1 MSTFFLILR
10 KHFLQGSILFFAGIG
25 FILVLG
31 YIAVSF
37 GFTNTTG
44 IIDTQ
49 TKTFISQKNS
59 LETYELFPLAH
70 TPEWIA
76 FRLAVAKDAPL
87 IQKVSQETGVPPRI
101 LVAIL
106 VPEQM
111 RLFYTDRAIFKQ
123 FFGPLK
129 ILGSQSQF
137 SWGIFGIKD
146 DTAREVE
153 SHLLDTS
160 SPYYLGKP
168 FEKSLTF
175 TTPEIDQE
183 RFTRITDD
191 KNHLYS
197 YRYAALY
204 IRQIETQW
212 KKAGFPITENPAVL
226 ATLWNLGFSKSKPHK
241 NPSSGGAAIDIEG
254 TTYSF
259 GELAR
264 AFYYS
269 DEMVELFPR
278 E

>member
-1 MSTFFLILR
+1 MSAFFFILR
-10 KHFLQGSILFFAGIG
+10 KHFFKTSLLFFAGIG
-25 FILVLG
+25 FILVTG
-31 YIAVSF
+31 YVAVSF
-37 GFTNTTG
+37 GFTNTKG

-49 TKTFISQKNS
+49 TKTFISSQK
-59 LETYELFPLAH
+59 TADQYELFPLTH

-76 FRLAVAKDAPL
+76 FRQAVAKDAPI
-87 IQKVSQETGVPPRI
+87 IQKVSKETGIPPRI

-146 DTAREVE
+146 DTARDVE
-153 SHLLDTS
+153 AHLIDTT
-160 SPYYLGKP
+160 SPYYLGKS
-168 FEKSLTF
+168 FEKSLAF
-175 TTPEIDQE
+175 TTGEIDQE

-197 YRYAALY
+197 YLYAALY
-204 IRQIETQW
+204 VKQIETQW
-212 KKAGFPITENPAVL
+212 NKSGFPITADPAVL
-226 ATLWNLGFSKSKPHK
+226 ATLWNLGFVKSKPHK
-241 NPSSGGAAIDIEG
+241 NPSSGGAAIEIEG

-264 AFYYS
+264 VFYYS
-269 DEMVELFPR
+269 DEMVEVFPR
-278 E
+278 

>member
-1 MSTFFLILR
+1 MSAFFFILR
-10 KHFLQGSILFFAGIG
+10 KHFFKTSLLFFAGIG
-25 FILVLG
+25 FILVTG
-31 YIAVSF
+31 YVAVSF
-37 GFTNTTG
+37 GFTNTKG

-49 TKTFISQKNS
+49 TKTFISSQK
-59 LETYELFPLAH
+59 TADQYELFPLTH

-76 FRLAVAKDAPL
+76 FRQAVAKDAPI
-87 IQKVSQETGVPPRI
+87 IQKVSKETGIPPRI

-123 FFGPLK
+123 FFGPLE

-146 DTAREVE
+146 DTARDVE
-153 SHLLDTS
+153 AHLIDTT
-160 SPYYLGKP
+160 SPYYLGKS
-168 FEKSLTF
+168 FEKSLAF
-175 TTPEIDQE
+175 TTGEIDQE

-197 YRYAALY
+197 YLYAALY
-204 IRQIETQW
+204 VKQIETQW
-212 KKAGFPITENPAVL
+212 NKSGFPITADPAVL
-226 ATLWNLGFSKSKPHK
+226 ATLWNLGFVKSKPHK
-241 NPSSGGAAIDIEG
+241 NPSSGGAAIEIEG

-269 DEMVELFPR
+269 DEMIEVFPR
-278 E
+278 

>member
-1 MSTFFLILR
+1 MSAFFFILR
-10 KHFLQGSILFFAGIG
+10 KHFFKTSLLFFAGIG
-25 FILVLG
+25 FILVTG
-31 YIAVSF
+31 YVAVSF
-37 GFTNTTG
+37 GFTNTKG

-49 TKTFISQKNS
+49 TKTFISSQK
-59 LETYELFPLAH
+59 TADQYELFPLTH

-76 FRLAVAKDAPL
+76 FRQAVAKDAPI
-87 IQKVSQETGVPPRI
+87 IQKVSKETGIPPRI

-146 DTAREVE
+146 DTARDVE
-153 SHLLDTS
+153 AHLIDTT
-160 SPYYLGKP
+160 SPYYLGKS
-168 FEKSLTF
+168 FEKSLAF
-175 TTPEIDQE
+175 TTGEIDQE

-197 YRYAALY
+197 YLYAALY
-204 IRQIETQW
+204 VKQIETQW
-212 KKAGFPITENPAVL
+212 NKSGFPITADPAVL
-226 ATLWNLGFSKSKPHK
+226 ATLWNLGFVKSKPHK
-241 NPSSGGAAIDIEG
+241 NPSSGGAAIEIEG

-269 DEMVELFPR
+269 DEMIEVFPR
-278 E
+278 